1 MKDCEI
7 YSDFKIP
14 KGSSIILRLDG
25 RGFSKLSQNLNLN
38 RPYDDDFK
46 NIMAEVSL
54 DLFKEFGPLFIYT
67 FSDEINILLGN
78 IPFSGRIEKLDSVLA
93 SFASS
98 SFTLKINS
106 DYFTN
111 RVDNSVKGIFFKD
124 ISETHTKNININRGN
139 LNSTSG
145 DNKEY
150 TGNKI
155 NPISFDCRVI
165 PISREMVPSYFKW
178 RQDEAWRNCING
190 YGYWTLRE
198 KLSKVEA
205 TRTLNGLKISDVH
218 ELLYNNGL
226 NINDVDNWKKR
237 GISIYRRNQVINS
250 NNTNT
255 AHNINNTHNINN
267 ESNGYG
273 VPNEVLNRTE
283 IIVDENIPQFD
294 ENFFRNLNII

>member
-7 YSDFKIP
+7 YSDFKVP

-25 RGFSKLSQNLNLN
+25 RGFTKLSQDLNLN
-38 RPYDDDFK
+38 RPYDNDFK
-46 NIMAEVSL
+46 NIMSEVAL

-67 FSDEINILLGN
+67 FSDELNILLGN

-106 DYFTN
+106 DYFIN
-111 RVDNSVKGIFFKD
+111 MVDNSVKGIFFKD
-124 ISETHTKNININRGN
+124 ISD
-139 LNSTSG
+139 S
-145 DNKEY
+145 
-150 TGNKI
+150 KI
-155 NPISFDCRVI
+155 NNIHSNHNNSNNCNAKNSANMCNRINPVSFDCRVI

-178 RQDEAWRNCING
+178 RQDEAWRNCINS

-198 KLSKVEA
+198 KLSKIEA
-205 TRTLNGLKISDVH
+205 TRTLNGLKVSDVN

-237 GISIYRRNQVINS
+237 GLAIYRRNQLDNM
-250 NNTNT
+250 NNIDNG
-255 AHNINNTHNINN
+255 AN
-267 ESNGYG
+267 EG
-273 VPNEVLNRTE
+273 LNRTE
-283 IIVDENIPQFD
+283 VIVDENIPQFN
-294 ENFFRNLNII
+294 ENFFKNLNII